1 MNSTK
6 LSKGFFF
13 CSFVLVQS
21 VLELKLVSTFYFILA
36 CEDVGL
42 DLTPPPSFQN
52 DATCLS
58 LILVSVNDKKIM

>member
-42 DLTPPPSFQN
+42 DLTPPPPLFP
-52 DATCLS
+52 
-58 LILVSVNDKKIM
+58 K